1 MGNPQEF
8 SITHAEKKRID
19 HLMEYNALM
28 ENLSTSLLFPLLIG
42 LFLGGLIG
50 YLALIA
56 GALSRSGAWAAAF
69 SGGLIFGLGRLS
81 WSVLLLLFFISS
93 SLLSRLFKQ
102 RKISVSEK
110 FSKGSQRDWGQVF
123 ANGSLGAILVIVHT
137 FFPTQV
143 WPFVAFVGA
152 MAAVNADTWATEL
165 GVLSSSPPRLITS
178 GKIVEQGTSGGITLL
193 GTGATLLGALLIGL
207 GAAITDPLLDP
218 SLDFWIL
225 VFAAVLGGLAGS
237 LFDSLLGATSQAI
250 YYCPCCEKETERYP
264 LHVCGT
270 QTSLIRGWGWL
281 NNDLVNFACSL
292 FGALVAV
299 GVWLVL

>member
-1 MGNPQEF
+1 
-8 SITHAEKKRID
+8 
-19 HLMEYNALM
+19 M
-28 ENLSTSLLFPLLIG
+28 ENLSTNLLIPLLIG

-50 YLALIA
+50 YLAFVA
-56 GALSRSGAWAAAF
+56 GALSRSGAWAAAL
-69 SGGLIFGLGRLS
+69 SGGLIFGLGRLP

-102 RKISVSEK
+102 RKIAVSEK

-123 ANGSLGAILVIVHT
+123 ANGGLGAMLVIVHAL
-137 FFPTQV
+137 FPTQV

-178 GKIVEQGTSGGITLL
+178 GKIVEQGTSGGVSLL
-193 GTGATLLGALLIGL
+193 GTSATLLGALLIGL
-207 GAAITDPLLDP
+207 GAAIFDPLMDP

-250 YYCPCCEKETERYP
+250 YYCSCCEKETERYP

-299 GVWLVL
+299 GVWLIL

>member
-1 MGNPQEF
+1 
-8 SITHAEKKRID
+8 
-19 HLMEYNALM
+19 M
-28 ENLSTSLLFPLLIG
+28 ENLSTTLLIPLLIG
-42 LFLGGLIG
+42 FLLGGLIG
-50 YLALIA
+50 YLALKA

-69 SGGLIFGLGRLS
+69 SGGLIFGLGRLP
-81 WSVLLLLFFISS
+81 WAVLLLLFFISS

-102 RKISVSEK
+102 RKIAVSEK
-110 FSKGSQRDWGQVF
+110 FSKSSQRDWGQVF
-123 ANGSLGAILVIVHT
+123 ANGGLGALLVLVHAQ
-137 FFPTQV
+137 FPAQA
-143 WPFVAFVGA
+143 WPWIAYAGA

-178 GKIVEQGTSGGITLL
+178 GKIVEQGTSGGVTLL
-193 GTGATLLGALLIGL
+193 GTSATLLGAFLIAL
-207 GAAITDPLLDP
+207 GAAFFDPLLP
-218 SLDFWIL
+218 SPTGFGIL
-225 VFAAVLGGLAGS
+225 IFAATLGGLAGS

-250 YYCPCCEKETERYP
+250 YFCPTCQKETERYP

-270 QTSLIRGWGWL
+270 KTSLMRGWKWL

>member
-1 MGNPQEF
+1 
-8 SITHAEKKRID
+8 
-19 HLMEYNALM
+19 M
-28 ENLSTSLLFPLLIG
+28 ENLSTTLLIPLLIG

-56 GALSRSGAWAAAF
+56 GALSRSGAWAAAL
-69 SGGLIFGLGRLS
+69 SGGLIFGLGRVP

-102 RKISVSEK
+102 RKIAVSEK

-123 ANGSLGAILVIVHT
+123 ANGGLGALLVIVHAL
-137 FFPTQV
+137 FPFQA

-178 GKIVEQGTSGGITLL
+178 GKIVERGTSGGVTLL
-193 GTGATLLGALLIGL
+193 GTSATLLGALVIGL
-207 GAAITDPLLDP
+207 GAAIFDPLLDP

-225 VFAAVLGGLAGS
+225 VFAAVLGGLSGS

-250 YYCPCCEKETERYP
+250 YYCSRCEKETERYP

-270 QTSLIRGWGWL
+270 QTSLMRGWRWL

-299 GVWLVL
+299 SVWLVL